1 MKEIQDIIRAYD
13 QLDFTNVNT
22 AMATVV
28 HVDGSSYRRSG
39 ARMLVQD
46 NGNWTGGI
54 SGGCLEGDA
63 LKKANFAMSTKKASV
78 VTYDTTKDDGKQIG
92 VGLGC
97 NGIIDVLLHPIDPED
112 PNNPIEV
119 LRLCSNERKVNIVLT
134 IISVSGGTEIKAG
147 DMIKFEGYD
156 TINKYFDF
164 RENTGLLAD
173 IDKTFETRKS
183 TVKDCGDLKVFI
195 EVLLP
200 PVKIVLFGG
209 FYDVLPLLK
218 IGHELGWITN
228 VVINPANA
236 GKAISEHADTI
247 IPKGEPVEVDDFTV
261 FILMAHDFKTDKA
274 NLKLAFGT
282 SVPYIGMLG
291 PFKRRNNALD
301 ELQEEGMVITGA
313 DLDRLHNPV
322 GLDIGATTPE
332 EIAISIIAEIRS
344 FFSQRSG
351 GYLKNRVGT
360 IHERA

>member
-1 MKEIQDIIRAYD
+1 M
-13 QLDFTNVNT
+13 DFESTNI

-28 HVDGSSYRRSG
+28 HVDGSSYRRAG

-63 LKKANFAMSTKKASV
+63 LKKANFAMARKKADV
-78 VTYDTTKDDGKQIG
+78 VRYDTTQDDGKQIG

-97 NGIIDVLLHPIDPED
+97 NGIIDVLLHPVDPED
-112 PNNPIEV
+112 PNNPVEI
-119 LRLCSNERKVNIVLT
+119 LRSCSSERKVNIVLT
-134 IISVSGGTEIKAG
+134 IISCSNTTAVKPG
-147 DMIKFEGYD
+147 DMIKFEGYN
-156 TINKYFDF
+156 TINEYFNF
-164 RENTGLLAD
+164 RENTEFLSD

-183 TVKDCGDLKVFI
+183 VVKDYGDLSVFI

-200 PVKIVLFGG
+200 PVKLVLFGG

-218 IGHELGWITN
+218 IGHEVGWITN
-228 VVINPANA
+228 IVMNPSKA
-236 GKAISEHADTI
+236 GKSITDIADSI
-247 IPKGEPVEVDDFTV
+247 IPKGEKVDVDEFTAFV
-261 FILMAHDFKTDKA
+261 LMAHDYKTDKT
-274 NLKLAFGT
+274 NLKMAFGT

-291 PFKRRNNALD
+291 PLKRRNEAIE
-301 ELQEEGMVITGA
+301 ELVAKGDLISDT

-322 GLDIGATTPE
+322 GLDIGATNPE
-332 EIAISIIAEIRS
+332 EIAIAIIAEIRS
-344 FFSQRSG
+344 FFSKRSG